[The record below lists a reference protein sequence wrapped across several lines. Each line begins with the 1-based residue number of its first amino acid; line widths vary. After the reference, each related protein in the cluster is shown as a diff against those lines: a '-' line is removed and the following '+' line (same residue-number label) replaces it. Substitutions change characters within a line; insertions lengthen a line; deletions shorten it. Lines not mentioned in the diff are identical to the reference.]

1 MPRKV
6 NRRRKKIYVSQIPRE
21 ILITPPPLPPPS
33 DPEWF
38 IIKIFNKTNYFLTK
52 HPYIICM
59 IPLMY
64 EFYNSYKTEN
74 IN

>member
-6 NRRRKKIYVSQIPRE
+6 NRRKKRHVSQMPRE
-21 ILITPPPLPPPS
+21 IPLTPSPPPS
-33 DPEWF
+33 EPDNF
-38 IIKIFNKTNYFLTK
+38 IVRIFNKTNYFLKK
-52 HPYIICM
+52 HPYIIFM

-64 EFYNSYKTEN
+64 EFYNSYKQEN